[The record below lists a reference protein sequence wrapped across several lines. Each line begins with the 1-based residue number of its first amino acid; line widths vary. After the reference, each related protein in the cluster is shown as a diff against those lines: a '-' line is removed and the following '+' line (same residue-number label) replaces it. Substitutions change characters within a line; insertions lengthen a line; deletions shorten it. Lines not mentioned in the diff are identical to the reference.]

1 MTLTTIQYSISNAYS
16 SSETGVPAS
25 LPGTSLNRLKKMK
38 KIGVIRPVPIIE
50 IAEALRNNF
59 EKTILLEKR
68 ERTVKNTIFFKK
80 ITKVTIII
88 CPLAVP
94 RLKNSEPKYIPQKTL
109 K

>member
-1 MTLTTIQYSISNAYS
+1 MVRQAYS
-16 SSETGVPAS
+16 SSGEGVPAS
-25 LPGTSLNRLKKMK
+25 LPATSLNRLKKMK

-50 IAEALRNNF
+50 IAEALRNDF
-59 EKTILLEKR
+59 EKTILSKKR

-88 CPLAVP
+88 CPLAVR

-109 K
+109 R